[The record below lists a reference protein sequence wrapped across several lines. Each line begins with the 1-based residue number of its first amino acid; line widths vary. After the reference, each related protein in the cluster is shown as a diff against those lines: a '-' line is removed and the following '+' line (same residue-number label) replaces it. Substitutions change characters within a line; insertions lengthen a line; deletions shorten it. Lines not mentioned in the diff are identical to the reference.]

1 MHGIQFRIAKRGLEL
16 LEVGGKMVYSTCSL
30 NPVEDEAVLYR
41 LLQETGDSVEILDSS
56 HLVPGLKYSKGI
68 SKWKIAG
75 KERNVIYNDFS
86 EVPLNS
92 QSFIRPYMFS
102 PAEGVDNAK
111 YHLDRCMRIL
121 PHQQDT
127 GGFFVA
133 VLQKKTLCPWE
144 SKKEW
149 EESCTKNGTNGK
161 TENQDPPARKKP
173 RYQGYKEDPFMY
185 FEDDEPAFNEVKDYF
200 QLSDVSTFKCFGKL

>member
-1 MHGIQFRIAKRGLEL
+1 M
-16 LEVGGKMVYSTCSL
+16 
-30 NPVEDEAVLYR
+30 
-41 LLQETGDSVEILDSS
+41 
-56 HLVPGLKYSKGI
+56 
-68 SKWKIAG
+68 
-75 KERNVIYNDFS
+75 
-86 EVPLNS
+86 
-92 QSFIRPYMFS
+92 SFIRPYMFS

-173 RYQGYKEDPFMY
+173 RYQGYKEDQGRWLILQACSLVGILYQLKY
-185 FEDDEPAFNEVKDYF
+185 FSFSW
-200 QLSDVSTFKCFGKL
+200 QG